1 MAEKIRLGNDIGV
14 RWSLIDE
21 NEQPYIFDGR
31 DVSVEIDIGGKKR
44 YRVKEL
50 THEANTLIFT
60 YWGMDQKYTGACS
73 LKFIENDGEKEM
85 VTFDIPNAFELVAH
99 SWLTG
104 GSPEN
109 ERVQLSFVTIT
120 SNLTERIGPKG
131 DPAGFGEIQATVD
144 ALVGTPSVEVIT
156 SGPDTAKNITFA
168 FHNLKGE
175 PGDIESLTSAAIVNA
190 LGYTPADDAEVIKQL
205 KTIGGQ
211 EIEGDGEIVK
221 NIVFPDDGS
230 SIAFQKLGGSSVAYF
245 TALIIAAEG
254 YAIVNYTYTSHKVY
268 DYGGIIDK
276 FFYSSAANAV
286 VVKVDH
292 QMAKVF
298 MINDSGLN
306 RIFGTID
313 AIPVAVDWESDIY
326 RYYQKP
332 STGIPA
338 SDIAND
344 AIKSFAGVPIK
355 GSGDVMVRVA
365 RGNRDGGFIIKN
377 ALYRTCK
384 LLIVPEHYRGFA
396 YFNGGANMSMVVIDN
411 NPSQFFIVQADD
423 IRDVYFAFE
432 GASYNILLLE
442 GTMPQIEVPAER
454 PAVGSA
460 LTAQVIRDTSSF
472 ITKSV
477 NNLTNYYLKS
487 ETYTK
492 AEVATQIANALT
504 GAFVSTN
511 RLPSASANTMGKIY
525 LVPSSDPQT
534 ENVKDEYITIAGG
547 LAVSPTYSWEKIGTT
562 AVSLDGVVKFD
573 ESQSLTDAQQTQ
585 ARANIGAGTYS
596 KPSNGIPASDLANG
610 VIPTVPDEASNSE
623 IDALFV

>member
-50 THEANTLIFT
+50 MHEANTLIFT

-120 SNLTERIGPKG
+120 SNLTERIGPTG
-131 DPAGFGEIQATVD
+131 AAAGFGEIQATVD

-175 PGDIESLTSAAIVNA
+175 PGDIESLTPEAIRTA

-205 KTIGGQ
+205 KTLGGQ
-211 EIEGDGEIVK
+211 EIEGSGEIVK
-221 NIVFPDDGS
+221 NITFPNDGHSIVFQNNAPGS
-230 SIAFQKLGGSSVAYF
+230 VPFF

-254 YAIVNYTYTSHKVY
+254 YAIVNYTYASHRVY
-268 DYGGIIDK
+268 DYGGVING
-276 FFYSSAANAV
+276 FYYSSAAAAV
-286 VVKVDH
+286 VVDVEH

-298 MINDSGLN
+298 MINDSGLW
-306 RIFGTID
+306 RVIGTENVPM
-313 AIPVAVDWESDIY
+313 ANDWSSDIY

-338 SDIAND
+338 SDIASD

-355 GSGDVMVRVA
+355 GSGDVMVRVT
-365 RGNRDGGFIIKN
+365 RGNLDGGFIIKN
-377 ALYRTCK
+377 ALYTTCK
-384 LLIVPEHYRGFA
+384 LLIVPEHSRGFA

-423 IRDVYFAFE
+423 IRDVYFAFA

-460 LTAQVIRDTSSF
+460 LTAQVIRDTSNF

-487 ETYTK
+487 ETFTRS
-492 AEVATQIANALT
+492 EVATQIANALT
-504 GAFVSTN
+504 GAFVSAN
-511 RLPSASANTMGKIY
+511 SLPSASANTMGKIY

-534 ENVKDEYITIAGG
+534 ANVKDEYITITGG
-547 LAVSPTYSWEKIGTT
+547 LADSPTYSWEKIGNT

>member
-205 KTIGGQ
+205 KTLGGQ
-211 EIEGDGEIVK
+211 EIEGSGEIVK
-221 NIVFPDDGS
+221 NIVFPDDGH
-230 SIAFQKLGGSSVAYF
+230 SIVFQNNAPGSVPSF

-254 YAIVNYTYTSHKVY
+254 YAIVNYTYASHRVY
-268 DYGGIIDK
+268 DYGGIING
-276 FFYSSAANAV
+276 FYYSSAAAAV
-286 VVKVDH
+286 VVNVEH

-298 MINDSGLN
+298 MINDSGLW
-306 RIFGTID
+306 RVIGTENV
-313 AIPVAVDWESDIY
+313 PMTNDWSSDIY

-338 SDIAND
+338 SDIATN

-365 RGNRDGGFIIKN
+365 RALHHSGFIIKN
-377 ALYRTCK
+377 ALNTTCK
-384 LLIVPEHYRGFA
+384 LFLIPESCGGFA
-396 YFNGGANMSMVVIDN
+396 YFNGGVNLSLVVVENTTYNYYICANSNDVFVEIIDN
-411 NPSQFFIVQADD
+411 DGFNV
-423 IRDVYFAFE
+423 
-432 GASYNILLLE
+432 LLLE
-442 GTMPQIEVPAER
+442 GTMPQIEVPSER

-460 LTAQVIRDTSSF
+460 LTAQVIQDTSNF

-492 AEVATQIANALT
+492 TEVATQIANALT

-525 LVPSSDPQT
+525 LVPSSDPST
-534 ENVKDEYITIAGG
+534 GNLKDEYITVASASIGEP
-547 LAVSPTYSWEKIGTT
+547 LYSWEKIGNT

-573 ESQSLTDAQQTQ
+573 ESQSLTDAQKTQ

-596 KPSNGIPASDLANG
+596 KPSNGIPASDLASG